1 MKLNNLINP
10 KELTDLNRIAGF
22 YDLNNKSFEF
32 LKRSKKLSIDNLS
45 SNDILDYTHGVDE
58 DFLEENNQARFG
70 IEYISNKLICY
81 IQSWNK
87 RNCLLTKKALEK
99 KFPNL
104 IIDTWQIEY
113 QNNFETL

>member
-45 SNDILDYTHGVDE
+45 SNDILDIIHMV
-58 DFLEENNQARFG
+58 
-70 IEYISNKLICY
+70 
-81 IQSWNK
+81 
-87 RNCLLTKKALEK
+87 LTKI
-99 KFPNL
+99 F
-104 IIDTWQIEY
+104 
-113 QNNFETL
+113 